1 MLLDLI
7 NDEDVNVRS
16 SVSILLKKAI
26 APTEIKDFTLE
37 EWKTSIFIILNSSKS
52 FIKYI
57 C

>member
-37 EWKTSIFIILNSSKS
+37 EWKTSIFIN
-52 FIKYI
+52 
-57 C
+57 